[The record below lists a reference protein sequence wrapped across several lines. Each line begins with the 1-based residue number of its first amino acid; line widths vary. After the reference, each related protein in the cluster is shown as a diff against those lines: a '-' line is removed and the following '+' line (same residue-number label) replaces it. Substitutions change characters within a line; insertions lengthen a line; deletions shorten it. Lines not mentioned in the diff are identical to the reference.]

1 MLITLYRVEDDPRVV
16 NKTLSNASLTIDAKC
31 TDAKDILNP
40 EFVINLAAQVS
51 AKYNYMRIPEFNR
64 YYFITDMAYDTA
76 QNLVISAH
84 VDVLKTYADSIPSIN
99 GMITRSSNAN
109 GEKTDSSLPVNEYAK
124 ELHLYTIPTPVVSLL
139 DGIANP
145 DTLLFAT

>member
-16 NKTLSNASLTIDAKC
+16 NKTLSSEHLDINATC

-51 AKYNYMRIPEFNR
+51 ANYNYMYIPEFHR
-64 YYFITDMAYDTA
+64 YYFITDIAYDTA
-76 QNLVISAH
+76 QNLVLSAH
-84 VDVLKTYADSIPSIN
+84 VDVLKSYAGSIPSIK

-109 GEKTDSSLPVNEYAK
+109 GEMTDGTLPINENVKTLHIYSSSRPIVTLND
-124 ELHLYTIPTPVVSLL
+124 ELADPNV
-139 DGIANP
+139 
-145 DTLLFAT
+145 LLFAT